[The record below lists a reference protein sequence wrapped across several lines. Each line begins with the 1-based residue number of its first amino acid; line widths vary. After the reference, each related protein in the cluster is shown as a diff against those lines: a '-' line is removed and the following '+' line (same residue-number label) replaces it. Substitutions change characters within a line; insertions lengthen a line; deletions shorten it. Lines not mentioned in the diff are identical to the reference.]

1 MITRKTCSICHRELM
16 LFRKHTCE
24 VCGNVV
30 CSNCCHK
37 LNGVRA
43 ILHQFGNLP
52 VTMCSRC
59 KAIEKNRP
67 RSPVPTEPV
76 IHEVIGSEWY
86 DSLRGSSILGVLW
99 YSLVASIDLP
109 LGERFTEINQS
120 LVELDLPRISRLE
133 NYDISLSLNNGVV
146 LTLSLE
152 TMGMSYEKDK
162 WVPVFTPTDQ
172 RRLYLHIKYLY
183 LAKNTRG
190 NSHLFQTFRDY
201 EVNADDYLHLYPMDL
216 DQFSLPP
223 TDVVSP
229 VIPEFSPS
237 PPITP
242 RGEMTNDP
250 SFMKYYVICFTV
262 VLFCFCARMGGL
274 GQLFRFVFS
283 MVALSILFLT
293 YPCN

>member
-1 MITRKTCSICHRELM
+1 M
-16 LFRKHTCE
+16 
-24 VCGNVV
+24 
-30 CSNCCHK
+30 
-37 LNGVRA
+37 
-43 ILHQFGNLP
+43 
-52 VTMCSRC
+52 
-59 KAIEKNRP
+59 
-67 RSPVPTEPV
+67 
-76 IHEVIGSEWY
+76 
-86 DSLRGSSILGVLW
+86 
-99 YSLVASIDLP
+99 ASIDLP

-201 EVNADDYLHLYPMDL
+201 EVNADDYLHLYPIDL